1 LRLIL
6 ATVVVF
12 VVVGLAT
19 GGSLRGVSSDRIRW
33 GVLAFGGVVAQFI
46 VLGGTWGYALL
57 ILSFALL
64 IAFALANVRLPGFAL
79 VVLGLSLNAAVI
91 VANHGM
97 PVSAAALRASNQGN
111 TLPELQQDRDGAKHV
126 LADEDTT
133 LRFLGDVIPV
143 GAPINQAVSAG
154 DVAAYLGVGWF
165 VVGSMRRR
173 REEDDSSA
181 AVVHTEAS

>member
-6 ATVVVF
+6 ATIAVF

-19 GGSLRGVSSDRIRW
+19 GGSLRGLSSDRIRW
-33 GVLAFGGVVAQFI
+33 GLLAFAGVACQFI
-46 VLGGTWGYALL
+46 LLGGAWGYALL

-91 VANHGM
+91 IANHGM
-97 PVSAAALRASNQGN
+97 PVSAAALRASNQAD

-126 LADEDTT
+126 LADERTT
-133 LRFLGDVIPV
+133 LRLLGDVIPV
-143 GAPINQAVSAG
+143 GAPLNQVVSAG

-165 VVGSMRRR
+165 VVGSMHRRR
-173 REEDDSSA
+173 RMDDSNA
-181 AVVHTEAS
+181 TVVQTEAP